1 MQRRQFQPGELCH
14 MARLQ
19 ADRARARGGKVKR
32 IHTPRDLSYNQLH
45 DVERLLPIHGLKRRH
60 IALMCDTSVR
70 LINRYFPRAEFP
82 ELPAYW

>member
-1 MQRRQFQPGELCH
+1 

-19 ADRARARGGKVKR
+19 TDRARARGGKTKR
-32 IHTPRDLSYNQLH
+32 FYTPRDLDNDQLH
-45 DVERLLPIHGLKRRH
+45 DVERLLPVHGLKRRH

-70 LINRYFPRAEFP
+70 LINRYFPKAEFP